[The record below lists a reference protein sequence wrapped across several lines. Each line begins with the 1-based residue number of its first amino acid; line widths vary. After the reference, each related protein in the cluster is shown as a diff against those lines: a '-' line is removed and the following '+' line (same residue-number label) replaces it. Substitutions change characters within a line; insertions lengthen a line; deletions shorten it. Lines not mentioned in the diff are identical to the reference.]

1 MATRLQLRIY
11 SGAPTKPLFL
21 RLVQQDSV
29 KLLKNKNLVFKLKI
43 ISIIIMTLFTDK
55 SIRIWD
61 VRANPKSA
69 CMIAVEDAHSLDVN
83 VIR

>member
-1 MATRLQLRIY
+1 
-11 SGAPTKPLFL
+11 
-21 RLVQQDSV
+21 
-29 KLLKNKNLVFKLKI
+29 
-43 ISIIIMTLFTDK
+43 MTLFTDK

-83 VIR
+83 VIRYSRVGLEGRLSIRTNRPKVGL

>member
-1 MATRLQLRIY
+1 MNRNIFEDRFRVFSCLYL
-11 SGAPTKPLFL
+11 GFL
-21 RLVQQDSV
+21 STLV
-29 KLLKNKNLVFKLKI
+29 K
-43 ISIIIMTLFTDK
+43 DK